1 MTENL
6 IESVDEAVRGHEDQ
20 IRKLLVDLIECRS
33 LDCQEESAVLRVKE
47 EMERLQY
54 DEVTIDPMGNII
66 GRMGNGPHV
75 IAFDGH
81 LDVVDVGD
89 ASQWTVPAFVATEK
103 EGRIYGRG
111 SADQKAGVAAMVHA
125 AAVMKELELLEDVTI
140 LVTGSV
146 NEEDCDGM
154 CWQYL
159 IDEVGLRP
167 EFAVLTEPSDGNI
180 YRGQKGRMC
189 IEIRTRGISAHGS
202 VPERGENAIYKMAP
216 IISEIEELND
226 RLAYHKELGSGT
238 ITISQIFF
246 SSASSC
252 AVADGCR
259 IVIDRRLTLGE
270 SKESVLGELDSLKS
284 VRDAEAEVTLVTY
297 EVPTYTGL
305 VYPTESYFLS
315 WITPEDSPVITSV
328 ASAFRDLFGKEP
340 VIDKWV
346 FSTNGVAIS
355 GLHGIPCVG
364 FGPGEATQA
373 HKADESVLLQEV
385 YEASRLYSLIPV
397 YYRAGMA

>member
-1 MTENL
+1 
-6 IESVDEAVRGHEDQ
+6 
-20 IRKLLVDLIECRS
+20 
-33 LDCQEESAVLRVKE
+33 
-47 EMERLQY
+47 
-54 DEVTIDPMGNII
+54 
-66 GRMGNGPHV
+66 
-75 IAFDGH
+75 
-81 LDVVDVGD
+81 
-89 ASQWTVPAFVATEK
+89 
-103 EGRIYGRG
+103 
-111 SADQKAGVAAMVHA
+111 
-125 AAVMKELELLEDVTI
+125 
-140 LVTGSV
+140 
-146 NEEDCDGM
+146 
-154 CWQYL
+154 
-159 IDEVGLRP
+159 
-167 EFAVLTEPSDGNI
+167 
-180 YRGQKGRMC
+180 
-189 IEIRTRGISAHGS
+189 
-202 VPERGENAIYKMAP
+202 MAP